1 MKWVESSE
9 AIGEVDQLLTSV
21 GLGHGRRK
29 TLAGTWKG
37 GERLG
42 RIPAGTG
49 RETASGRKVEPV
61 RAAGWAKHPW
71 LRHGFSVRAGGVSSI
86 YGKHSLN
93 LGWTKEDEGAN
104 VAENRRRFVRAVAG
118 GAAKLVTL
126 RQTHSGLIRVIE
138 AGDGALEGRLET
150 PEGRA
155 VLRGDGVMTDFP
167 GVMLGVQVADC
178 VPVLV
183 ADVRRRAVAAFH
195 AGWRGTLKRIVERG
209 IGTMQLRYGS
219 RPEDLVAVVGPSI
232 GACCYSVGEEVRFEF
247 ESQFAYA
254 PELFSEVYDSDPVRD
269 KYPLLFLTARAP
281 GHSNIGPQIH
291 LDLWEANRRQL
302 LDAGL
307 KAKRITVVGECSAC
321 ARVKGGTLKYFSHR
335 GESGFAGRMMG
346 VVGVVR

>member
-1 MKWVESSE
+1 M
-9 AIGEVDQLLTSV
+9 
-21 GLGHGRRK
+21 GH
-29 TLAGTWKG
+29 
-37 GERLG
+37 
-42 RIPAGTG
+42 PA
-49 RETASGRKVEPV
+49 S
-61 RAAGWAKHPW
+61 
-71 LRHGFSVRAGGVSSI
+71 
-86 YGKHSLN
+86 
-93 LGWTKEDEGAN
+93 
-104 VAENRRRFVRAVAG
+104 
-118 GAAKLVTL
+118 KLVTL
-126 RQTHSGLIRVIE
+126 RQIHSGLIRVVE
-138 AGDGALEGRLET
+138 RDAGALEGRLET
-150 PEGRA
+150 ADGRA
-155 VLRGDGVMTDFP
+155 VLRGDGMMTNVP

-183 ADVRRRAVAAFH
+183 ADVRRKAVAAFH

-219 RPEDLVAVVGPSI
+219 RPEDLIAVVGPSI
-232 GACCYSVGEEVRFEF
+232 GACCYSVGEEVRHEF

-307 KAKRITVVGECSAC
+307 KAKRVTVVGECTAC
-321 ARVKGGTLKYFSHR
+321 SREKGGELKYFSHR

-346 VVGVVR
+346 VVGVAG